1 MARRPS
7 WIQCGCHTTAM
18 EVDGVGN
25 WDLFAGTGDD
35 TRAKGAIHRY
45 DPKTLQSVWSFRT
58 DDNASSAD
66 PVLAD
71 IDGDGQVEIIK
82 SVDNYAGD
90 DAHDAVYAFDT
101 DGSLLWKVEGL
112 SGEDSPNVADLD
124 GDGSVEIVGMTFG
137 SEVYCLDAE
146 GRFKWRKDL
155 RPDFDDK
162 VHAYLAPILCDL
174 DGKPGLEILALTNGG
189 YFDEPIRGKNA
200 VLFALSPSGEIL
212 DRFDVG
218 GPRYW
223 GKAYCCNIDDDP
235 YYGTG
240 CFR

>member
-1 MARRPS
+1 M
-7 WIQCGCHTTAM
+7 
-18 EVDGVGN
+18 
-25 WDLFAGTGDD
+25 
-35 TRAKGAIHRY
+35 
-45 DPKTLQSVWSFRT
+45 
-58 DDNASSAD
+58 
-66 PVLAD
+66 LAD

-82 SVDNYAGD
+82 SVDNYA
-90 DAHDAVYAFDT
+90 VYAFET

-124 GDGSVEIVGMTFG
+124 GDGSVEIVGTTFG

-162 VHAYLAPILCDL
+162 VHAYMAPILCDL

-189 YFDEPIRGKNA
+189 YFDEPIQGKNA

-223 GKAYCCNIDDDP
+223 GKAFCCNIDDDP